1 MKVLQVVPEMSA
13 GGVERTTIEIAQAL
27 TDAGYE
33 AHIASAGG
41 RLEDELAA
49 AGGILHRM
57 AVDRKNPLTVWRNGA
72 KLGRLIDDLGI
83 DIVHARSRAP
93 ALSCERAV
101 KNRAVKYVT
110 TYHGIYNAKSKLK
123 GWYNAG
129 MTRSDAII
137 ANSEFTRDHI
147 VKTHGTDAAR
157 ITVIPR
163 GVDMARFDLKA
174 VSKAQTSEQRK
185 MWDVPG
191 LSPCVLLPGRLTAW
205 KGQEVAIRA
214 LPAFDD
220 AVLVLLGDAQGRED
234 YVAKLWELAREL
246 GVESRLRIP
255 GHSADMASAY
265 AASDVVLSCSTDPEA
280 FGRVAAEA
288 QAMGKW
294 IIASDHGGARET
306 VIDGVSGARVPPGD
320 AEALSAALNAG
331 PNAAFSQA
339 KSRAHIAEKFSD
351 SAMKASVLQLY
362 DTLLRKAPQ

>member
-1 MKVLQVVPEMSA
+1 MKVLQVVPELSA

-27 TDAGYE
+27 TDAGHE
-33 AHIASAGG
+33 AHVASAGG
-41 RLEDELAA
+41 RLESELAA
-49 AGGILHRM
+49 AGGILHRLP
-57 AVDRKNPLTVWRNGA
+57 VDTKNPFKAA
-72 KLGRLIDDLGI
+72 KNAKRLGKLIDDLGI

-101 KNRAVKYVT
+101 KGRDVKYVT

-147 VKTHGTDAAR
+147 VKTHGTDAGR

-163 GVDMARFDLKA
+163 GVDMARFDPQT
-174 VSKAQTSEQRK
+174 VSKARISQQRK
-185 MWDVPG
+185 AWDLPG

-214 LPAFDD
+214 LPGFKD

-234 YVAKLWELAREL
+234 YVSGLWDLAREL
-246 GVESRLRIP
+246 GVDNRLRIP
-255 GHSADMASAY
+255 GHSSDMAEAY

-294 IIASDHGGARET
+294 VIASDHGGAKET
-306 VIDGVSGARVPPGD
+306 VIDSETGARVTPGD
-320 AEALSAALNAG
+320 ANALTMALQAG
-331 PNAAFSQA
+331 PGQAFSPA
-339 KSRAHIAEKFSD
+339 KSRAHIAAKFSD
-351 SAMKASVLQLY
+351 RAMKAAVLQLY
-362 DTLLRKAPQ
+362 DTVLRKRQ